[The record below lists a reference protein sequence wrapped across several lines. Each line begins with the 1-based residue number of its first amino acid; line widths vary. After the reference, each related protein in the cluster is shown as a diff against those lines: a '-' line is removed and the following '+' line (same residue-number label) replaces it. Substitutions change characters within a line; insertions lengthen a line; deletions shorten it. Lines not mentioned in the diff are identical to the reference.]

1 MGILMDGLQQQINE
15 LNQKVSQ
22 LHHIVEQLGLQML
35 TSHIPREAMVN
46 EQSSSK
52 SPILPNVPPSVS
64 PNVGKTRQYQSVME
78 HKDILQDEHEGHTLI
93 APEEEPLLTTDLQ
106 VRRLTAQLT
115 AAYNR
120 IAALEEQ
127 LLASRVMPQR

>member
-15 LNQKVSQ
+15 LNQKVTQ
-22 LHHIVEQLGLQML
+22 LHHIVEKLSLQMG
-35 TSHIPREAMVN
+35 TSHLHSEAMVN
-46 EQSSSK
+46 EKSHNQSPSIANVSA
-52 SPILPNVPPSVS
+52 SVPPNTQKSS
-64 PNVGKTRQYQSVME
+64 HYQSVME
-78 HKDILQDEHEGHTLI
+78 HKDILLDDSASHTLI

-127 LLASRVMPQR
+127 LLACRMMP

>member
-1 MGILMDGLQQQINE
+1 MGI
-15 LNQKVSQ
+15 SQ
-22 LHHIVEQLGLQML
+22 L
-35 TSHIPREAMVN
+35 PNEAMLN
-46 EQSSSK
+46 EKTANQTPS
-52 SPILPNVPPSVS
+52 IASVS
-64 PNVGKTRQYQSVME
+64 RSAPPTVAKANHYQSVME
-78 HKDILQDEHEGHTLI
+78 HKDILLDEQESHTLI

-127 LLASRVMPQR
+127 LLACRLIP